1 MKKLEAAEFDLQKIE
16 FNSKKGVSIS
26 FWEKGNG
33 NDLFMLDSDS
43 APHPDLTAKLT
54 QFRELFAISMET
66 LAGWEMARENTR
78 KNEELLRE
86 CVRGY
91 NDEIEKYT
99 VSSINLVGKNEY
111 FGIKIKG
118 ARKTESGTVAMT
130 SPTIRFEDAD
140 GVINASATDLFDELQ
155 NEVYLYVYRNKKA
168 QLDIFASSEPR
179 DESGL
184 NNIPTMSKVG

>member
-16 FNSKKGVSIS
+16 LNSKKGVSIS

-33 NDLFMLDSDS
+33 NDLFKLESDS
-43 APHPDLTAKLT
+43 APHPDLTAKLAE
-54 QFRELFAISMET
+54 FRELFAISMET
-66 LAGWEMARENTR
+66 LTGWEMARENTR

-91 NDEIEKYT
+91 NDEIERYS

-111 FGIKIKG
+111 FGIKVKG
-118 ARKTESGTVAMT
+118 ARKTESGTVVMT

-140 GVINASATDLFDELQ
+140 GNINANATDLFDDIQ
-155 NEVYLYVYRNKKA
+155 NEVYLYVYKNKRA
-168 QLDIFASSEPR
+168 QFDIFASAEPK

-184 NNIPTMSKVG
+184 NNLKAV